1 MCQVWGPGPGKKLK
15 ISLNKLVESGYKACP
30 TMFHAWQLLNKDS
43 KNTKFSVIPSCPV
56 LHVVLLLLKFNIC
69 I

>member
-15 ISLNKLVESGYKACP
+15 ISLNKLVESGSKACP

-43 KNTKFSVIPSCPV
+43 KNTKNFPLFHRVPSCM
-56 LHVVLLLLKFNIC
+56 LYFYF
-69 I
+69 